1 MNIRTARPDD
11 FQALIPLFQQIHE
24 QHVALRPDHYRPHE
38 MPVSEDLFLSQLD
51 RSDFEILVAEYK
63 GLAGVIV
70 LKEDIIEGS
79 GFVFDKHYLRVIS
92 LVVADTHQKQ
102 GVGKRLMQAAYAH
115 AKTIGCDRIELGVD
129 DANQEAIAFYEAL
142 GMSVRSRRME
152 WNVTSS
158 RETTS

>member
-11 FQALIPLFQQIHE
+11 FQALIPLFQQIHD

-38 MPVSEDLFLSQLD
+38 MPVPEDLFLSQLENPD
-51 RSDFEILVAEYK
+51 YALLVAEQD

-70 LKEDIIEGS
+70 LKEDSVEGS

-102 GVGKRLMQAAYAH
+102 GVGRRLMQAAYAH
-115 AKTIGCDRIELGVD
+115 AETIGCDKIELGVD
-129 DANQEAIAFYEAL
+129 DANQEAIVFYEAL
-142 GMSVRSRRME
+142 GMAVRSRRME

-158 RETTS
+158 RETST

>member
-11 FQALIPLFQQIHE
+11 FQALIPIFQQIHE

-51 RSDFEILVAEYK
+51 QSDFEILVAEYK

-102 GVGKRLMQAAYAH
+102 GVGKQLMQAAYAH
-115 AKTIGCDRIELGVD
+115 AETIGCDRIELGVD

>member
-51 RSDFEILVAEYK
+51 RSDFEILIAEYK

>member
-11 FQALIPLFQQIHE
+11 FQALIPLFQQIHD

-38 MPVSEDLFLSQLD
+38 MPVPEDLFLSQLENPD
-51 RSDFEILVAEYK
+51 YALLVAEHD

-70 LKEDIIEGS
+70 LKEDIVEGS

-102 GVGKRLMQAAYAH
+102 GVGRRLMQAAYVH
-115 AKTIGCDRIELGVD
+115 AETIGCDKIELGVD
-129 DANQEAIAFYEAL
+129 DANQEAIVFYETL
-142 GMSVRSRRME
+142 GMAVRSRRME
-152 WNVTSS
+152 WNVTSR
-158 RETTS
+158 RETST

>member
-11 FQALIPLFQQIHE
+11 FQALIPLFQQIHD

-38 MPVSEDLFLSQLD
+38 MPVPEDLFLSQLENPD
-51 RSDFEILVAEYK
+51 YVLLVAERE

-70 LKEDIIEGS
+70 LKEDIVEGS
-79 GFVFDKHYLRVIS
+79 GFVFDTHYLRVIS

-102 GVGKRLMQAAYAH
+102 GVGRRLMQAAYVH
-115 AKTIGCDRIELGVD
+115 AETIGCDKIELGVD
-129 DANQEAIAFYEAL
+129 DANQEAIAFYETL
-142 GMSVRSRRME
+142 GMAVRSRRME

-158 RETTS
+158 RETTT

>member
-11 FQALIPLFQQIHE
+11 FQALIPLFQQIHD

-38 MPVSEDLFLSQLD
+38 MPVPEDLFLSQL
-51 RSDFEILVAEYK
+51 ENPNYALLVAEQD

-70 LKEDIIEGS
+70 LKEDFVEGS

-102 GVGKRLMQAAYAH
+102 GVGRRLMQAAYAH
-115 AKTIGCDRIELGVD
+115 AETIGCDKIELGVD
-129 DANQEAIAFYEAL
+129 DANQEAIVFYETL
-142 GMSVRSRRME
+142 GMAVRSRRME

-158 RETTS
+158 RETTT

>member
-11 FQALIPLFQQIHE
+11 FQALIPLFQQIHD

-115 AKTIGCDRIELGVD
+115 AETIGCDRIELGVD

>member
-11 FQALIPLFQQIHE
+11 FQALIPLFQQIHD

-38 MPVSEDLFLSQLD
+38 MPVPEDLFLSQLENPD
-51 RSDFEILVAEYK
+51 YALLVAEQD

-70 LKEDIIEGS
+70 LKEDSVEGS

-102 GVGKRLMQAAYAH
+102 GVGRRLMQAAYAH
-115 AKTIGCDRIELGVD
+115 AETIGCDKIELGVD

-142 GMSVRSRRME
+142 GMAVRSRRME

-158 RETTS
+158 RESST

>member
-11 FQALIPLFQQIHE
+11 FQALIPLFQQIHD

-38 MPVSEDLFLSQLD
+38 LPVPEDLFLSQLENPD
-51 RSDFEILVAEYK
+51 YALLVAEHD

-70 LKEDIIEGS
+70 LKEDIVEGS
-79 GFVFDKHYLRVIS
+79 GFVFDTHYLRVIS

-102 GVGKRLMQAAYAH
+102 GVGRRLMQAAYAH
-115 AKTIGCDRIELGVD
+115 AETIGCDKIELGVD
-129 DANQEAIAFYEAL
+129 DANQEAIAFYETL
-142 GMSVRSRRME
+142 GMAVRSRRME

-158 RETTS
+158 RETTT

>member
-11 FQALIPLFQQIHE
+11 FQALIPLFQQIHN
-24 QHVALRPDHYRPHE
+24 QHVALRPDHYR
-38 MPVSEDLFLSQLD
+38 
-51 RSDFEILVAEYK
+51 VAEQD

-70 LKEDIIEGS
+70 LKEDIVEGS
-79 GFVFDKHYLRVIS
+79 GFVFDKHYLRIIS

-115 AKTIGCDRIELGVD
+115 AETIGCDKIELGVD

-142 GMSVRSRRME
+142 GMAVRSRRME

-158 RETTS
+158 RETST

>member
-11 FQALIPLFQQIHE
+11 FQALIPLFQQIHD

-38 MPVSEDLFLSQLD
+38 MPVPEDLFLSQL
-51 RSDFEILVAEYK
+51 ENPNYALLVAEQD

-70 LKEDIIEGS
+70 LKEDFVEGS

-102 GVGKRLMQAAYAH
+102 GVGRRLMQAAYAH
-115 AKTIGCDRIELGVD
+115 AETVGCDKIELGVD

-142 GMSVRSRRME
+142 GMAVRSRRME

-158 RETTS
+158 RETTT

>member
-11 FQALIPLFQQIHE
+11 FQALIPLFQQIHD
-24 QHVALRPDHYRPHE
+24 QHVAIRPDHYRPHE
-38 MPVSEDLFLSQLD
+38 MPVPEDLFLSQLENPD
-51 RSDFEILVAEYK
+51 YALLVAEQN

-70 LKEDIIEGS
+70 LKEDSVEGS

-102 GVGKRLMQAAYAH
+102 GVGRRLMQAAYAH
-115 AKTIGCDRIELGVD
+115 AETIGCDKIELGVD

-142 GMSVRSRRME
+142 GMAVRSRRME

-158 RETTS
+158 RETST

>member
-11 FQALIPLFQQIHE
+11 FQALIPLFQQIHD

-38 MPVSEDLFLSQLD
+38 MPVSEDLYLSQLENPD
-51 RSDFEILVAEYK
+51 YVLLVAEQD

-70 LKEDIIEGS
+70 LKEDFVEGS

-102 GVGKRLMQAAYAH
+102 GVGRRLMQAAYAH
-115 AKTIGCDRIELGVD
+115 AETIGCDKIELGVD
-129 DANQEAIAFYEAL
+129 DANQEAIVFYETL
-142 GMSVRSRRME
+142 GMAVRSRRME

-158 RETTS
+158 RETTT

>member
-1 MNIRTARPDD
+1 
-11 FQALIPLFQQIHE
+11 L
-24 QHVALRPDHYRPHE
+24 ALRPDHYRPHE

-102 GVGKRLMQAAYAH
+102 GVGKRLMQAASAH
-115 AKTIGCDRIELGVD
+115 AETIGCDRIELGVD

>member
-11 FQALIPLFQQIHE
+11 FQALIPLFQQIHD

-38 MPVSEDLFLSQLD
+38 LPVPEDLFLSQLENPD
-51 RSDFEILVAEYK
+51 YALLVAEQD

-70 LKEDIIEGS
+70 LKEDIVEGS
-79 GFVFDKHYLRVIS
+79 GFVFDTHYLRVIS

-102 GVGKRLMQAAYAH
+102 GVGRRLMQAAYAH
-115 AKTIGCDRIELGVD
+115 AETIGCDKIELGVD
-129 DANQEAIAFYEAL
+129 DANQEAIAFYETL
-142 GMSVRSRRME
+142 GMAVRSRRME

-158 RETTS
+158 RETTT

>member
-11 FQALIPLFQQIHE
+11 FQGLIPLFQQIHD

-38 MPVSEDLFLSQLD
+38 MPVPQDLFLSQLENP
-51 RSDFEILVAEYK
+51 DFALLVAEQD

-70 LKEDIIEGS
+70 LKEDIVEGS
-79 GFVFDKHYLRVIS
+79 GFVFDKHYLRIIS

-115 AKTIGCDRIELGVD
+115 AETVGCDKIELGVD

-142 GMSVRSRRME
+142 GMAVRSRRME

-158 RETTS
+158 RETST